1 MGVGQLV
8 YGVVF
13 VAVAGVFFLSLHLYL
28 APLLYL
34 TSTTSSS

>member
-8 YGVVF
+8 F
-13 VAVAGVFFLSLHLYL
+13 VAGAGTFLTLHLYL

-34 TSTTSSS
+34 TSGS

>member
-8 YGVVF
+8 YGLVF
-13 VAVAGVFFLSLHLYL
+13 VAVAGAFFLTIHLYL

-34 TSTTSSS
+34 TSAS